1 MDILTILLNGRG
13 RVSNYMRKIR
23 DAIGSGNIGNP
34 TRRLNGSV
42 KAGMIKSRSSNDLS
56 RYYGRYCGVII
67 ALVLCLSACGQ
78 VAAPRSTDTAANSPS
93 NTPPVTAIPTAM
105 PTEAPTST
113 AIPTA
118 TFTLEPAWY
127 QPLDPS
133 LGVLKY
139 QYADVLNAKA
149 RVYAS
154 FQDAVGK
161 TGNYG
166 LLPNFPAYV
175 AYTTSRQG
183 SDGET
188 YYLVNYGWMNGQDLQ
203 LLTPSTFSGILL
215 TREVT
220 FRFGW
225 VLADTNSVD
234 ANVAA
239 VKAYKRYQVVH
250 EVPAATQKAGFI
262 AIGADEW
269 LPESA
274 VTLVNPAVP
283 AEAGPNTCRF
293 IYADLATQTLS
304 VYDGC
309 KLIFATLISS
319 GKNSWTFEGRFAI
332 LYKVDYSSITPP
344 ATSTSDYYIEG
355 VPYFMTYSGNF
366 GFHAAYWHDA
376 FGEAASHGCINLA
389 PADAKWLYD
398 WAGLGERV
406 IISAGK

>member
-1 MDILTILLNGRG
+1 MNNKIFNTKDTKDTTDKRTQRVINVPLWNFVSFVLNKLSGAVRFCFLL
-13 RVSNYMRKIR
+13 
-23 DAIGSGNIGNP
+23 
-34 TRRLNGSV
+34 
-42 KAGMIKSRSSNDLS
+42 
-56 RYYGRYCGVII
+56 
-67 ALVLCLSACGQ
+67 LVFSLSACQ
-78 VAAPRSTDTAANSPS
+78 PAPVNPPAPAA
-93 NTPPVTAIPTAM
+93 
-105 PTEAPTST
+105 TST
-113 AIPTA
+113 PTA
-118 TFTLEPAWY
+118 TPVPTATVVLAPTPTSLPTFTPEAAWY
-127 QPLDPS
+127 QQLDPA

-139 QYADVLNAKA
+139 KYANVLNAKA
-149 RVYAS
+149 KVYAS

-166 LLPNFPAYV
+166 HLPNFPAYV

-183 SDGET
+183 TDGQT
-188 YYLVNYGWMNGQDLQ
+188 YYLVNYGWMNGADLQ
-203 LLTPSTFSGILL
+203 LLTPSVFTGIRL
-215 TREVT
+215 TREVN

-225 VLADTNSVD
+225 VLADTQSV
-234 ANVAA
+234 NAA
-239 VKAYKRYQVVH
+239 GATVQTYKRYQVVH
-250 EVPAATQKAGFI
+250 EVPADTQKPGFL

-269 LPESA
+269 LPETA
-274 VTLVNPAVP
+274 VALVNPAVP

-293 IYADLATQTLS
+293 IYTNLVNQTLE
-304 VYDGC
+304 VYNNC
-309 KLIFATLISS
+309 KLVFATLVSS

-344 ATSTSDYYIEG
+344 ASSTSDYYIEG

-376 FGEAASHGCINLA
+376 FGAAASHGCINLA